1 MAVTVGQG
9 WQDKVYQAEKKRI
22 VLRTGH
28 FELYELTKMYV
39 MQKIIGKVRLTT
51 VLNTKSGKNDV
62 YPVAV
67 RVYHGGVRRYYNVEG
82 ILCKARSWQYFFTTR
97 VEKRKA
103 EAEKVKEFFNKVA
116 KSVAFLVES
125 EIFSFANLDE
135 AISKGISQ
143 YSFVYVDEVIDLLEK
158 RKMEMQKINT
168 AATYR
173 GLQTAIKKCYPRRV
187 RICDVNGSWL
197 NDFENR
203 LVEQGCS
210 TATVGI
216 RMRTL
221 KHVFNTLI
229 DMNVL
234 SEKLYPF
241 VNYTMPKAT
250 RRKLALGKE
259 LLDRV
264 KDSTATDQYLSLWLL
279 SYYMQG
285 INFCDMLRLKRS
297 NVELVTGT
305 IRFHRLKTTG
315 RTKFDEETVIPITDN
330 IIRVLADF
338 MDLNEW
344 KKIPGDPYLLPYLDD
359 SMDEQTK
366 WRRTKTITRTVNRKL
381 KILCPEG
388 RITTY
393 SARHTFT
400 SNMLHLGASLE
411 DIAKCL
417 GHTSTNTT
425 RYYLDGLDYSS
436 IAAYTSQL

>member
-1 MAVTVGQG
+1 
-9 WQDKVYQAEKKRI
+9 
-22 VLRTGH
+22 
-28 FELYELTKMYV
+28 
-39 MQKIIGKVRLTT
+39 
-51 VLNTKSGKNDV
+51 
-62 YPVAV
+62 
-67 RVYHGGVRRYYNVEG
+67 
-82 ILCKARSWQYFFTTR
+82 
-97 VEKRKA
+97 
-103 EAEKVKEFFNKVA
+103 
-116 KSVAFLVES
+116 
-125 EIFSFANLDE
+125 
-135 AISKGISQ
+135 
-143 YSFVYVDEVIDLLEK
+143 
-158 RKMEMQKINT
+158 
-168 AATYR
+168 
-173 GLQTAIKKCYPRRV
+173 
-187 RICDVNGSWL
+187 
-197 NDFENR
+197 
-203 LVEQGCS
+203 
-210 TATVGI
+210 
-216 RMRTL
+216 
-221 KHVFNTLI
+221 
-229 DMNVL
+229 
-234 SEKLYPF
+234 
-241 VNYTMPKAT
+241 
-250 RRKLALGKE
+250 
-259 LLDRV
+259 
-264 KDSTATDQYLSLWLL
+264 
-279 SYYMQG
+279 MQG